1 MSHPWCPR
9 SRARLP
15 WRATGD
21 TVAAMGDDDRDA
33 SPGVGSSRSGRI
45 TIYDVARVAGVSP
58 STVSRALGR
67 PGRLNA
73 DTEARITAVALD
85 LGFRPNAI
93 ARALP
98 TGRTRM
104 IGMVIPDLTNPVF
117 ARLARGVESA
127 ASELDYTLVI
137 AESAEA
143 AERESTALERMLPS
157 VDGVILAS
165 SRLADDRLRALA
177 RTTSVVLVS
186 RELDGV
192 AAVLPDVE
200 AGVDALVAHLA
211 GLGHRR
217 ITYLEGPARSW
228 TNGRR
233 GAVLRAAAI
242 PYRITVEQVPSAA
255 PTLAAGREALGAVLH
270 TRPTAVV
277 AFNDLLAIGLMRA
290 AEEAGVALPS
300 ELSVAGFD
308 DIFGA
313 ELTVPALT
321 TVRTALAD
329 AGEAAARLLIGAL
342 GSSADP
348 ASSIIVATELVERDS
363 TARPA

>member
-1 MSHPWCPR
+1 
-9 SRARLP
+9 
-15 WRATGD
+15 
-21 TVAAMGDDDRDA
+21 MGDDVHDP
-33 SPGVGSSRSGRI
+33 SPGAGSSRSGRI
-45 TIYDVARVAGVSP
+45 TIYDVARAAGVSP

-73 DTEARITAVALD
+73 ATEERITAVATE
-85 LGFRPNAI
+85 LGFRPNPI

-104 IGMVIPDLTNPVF
+104 LGMIIPDLTNPVF
-117 ARLARGVESA
+117 ARLARGVERA
-127 ASELDYTLVI
+127 AAELDYTLMI

-143 AERESTALERMLPS
+143 AERESTVLERMLPS
-157 VDGVILAS
+157 VDGVVLAS
-165 SRLADDRLRALA
+165 SRIADDRLRALA
-177 RTTSVVLVS
+177 RATSVVLVS
-186 RELDGV
+186 RELDGL

-211 GLGHRR
+211 DLGHRR
-217 ITYLEGPARSW
+217 IVYLEGPARSW
-228 TNGRR
+228 TNRR
-233 GAVLRAAAI
+233 RLEALEAAAI
-242 PYRITVEQVPSAA
+242 RNRMTVDSVAVAAAA
-255 PTLAAGREALGAVLH
+255 PTLAAGRDALEDVLH
-270 TRPTAVV
+270 LRPTAVV

-313 ELTVPALT
+313 ELTVPSLT
-321 TVRTALAD
+321 TVRTALAE
-329 AGEAAARLLIGAL
+329 AGESAARLLIAAV
-342 GSSADP
+342 GSATDAGTP
-348 ASSIIVATELVERDS
+348 TIVPTELVVRES

>member
-1 MSHPWCPR
+1 
-9 SRARLP
+9 
-15 WRATGD
+15 
-21 TVAAMGDDDRDA
+21 MGDDVNDL

-45 TIYDVARVAGVSP
+45 TIYDVARSAGVSP

-73 DTEARITAVALD
+73 ATEARITAMAAE
-85 LGFRPNAI
+85 LGFRPNPI

-104 IGMVIPDLTNPVF
+104 LGMIIPDLTNPVF

-127 ASELDYTLVI
+127 AADLDYTLVI

-143 AERESTALERMLPS
+143 ADRESTALERMLPS

-165 SRLADDRLRALA
+165 SRMTDDRLGELA
-177 RTTSVVLVS
+177 RSTAVVLVS
-186 RELDGV
+186 RELEGI
-192 AAVLPDVE
+192 ASVLPDIE

-211 GLGHRR
+211 ELGHRR
-217 ITYLEGPARSW
+217 IVYLAGPARSW
-228 TNGRR
+228 TNARR
-233 GAVLRAAAI
+233 RAALEAAAAAN
-242 PYRITVEQVPSAA
+242 RMSVETVPAAA
-255 PTLAAGREALGAVLH
+255 PTLAAGREALEDILH
-270 TRPTAVV
+270 LRPTAVV

-313 ELTVPALT
+313 ELTVPSLT
-321 TVRTALAD
+321 TVRTGLAE
-329 AGEAAARLLIGAL
+329 AGENAARLLIAAV
-342 GSSADP
+342 GSRAEP
-348 ASSIIVATELVERDS
+348 APPIIVPTELVVRDS
-363 TARPA
+363 TARPT